1 MLKVI
6 NYFFPSPTLL
16 RLLVDSAFLFVA
28 VLLAVFFTGAAHGGI
43 DWRVVIPSGLFFALA
58 MMVLNSALGLYR
70 PVAGQGIVPLLAKVL
85 FSFLVSVPVAFAVF
99 RILPWTE
106 FTSEAVEISSVL
118 VVGGVLFLRSWSTR
132 GTTSLLLS
140 RRILVIGTG
149 VDAVTVERDLVHLG
163 GQGLTLVGFL
173 PANGEEVSKVDAAQ
187 VLRHS
192 GSLVQTARTL
202 KVSEIIVA
210 VRERRGGAL
219 PLREML
225 DCKLAGIK
233 VYDLSSF
240 FERVRG
246 QVRIDSLKASW
257 LIYGDGFRQDWGRT
271 IVKRCFDLAAASA
284 LLVLALPVMLV
295 TAVLILLED
304 GAPVLYRQER
314 VGLGGRTFKVI
325 KFRSMGRDAEKDG
338 TPRWASN
345 GDDRVTRVGRIIRR
359 ARIDELP
366 QLVNVLLGEMSL
378 VGPRPE
384 RPYFVDQLTRD
395 IPFYAVR
402 HCVKPGVTGWA
413 QVRYQYGASVDD
425 AIEKLQYDLYYVK
438 NHTLVLDVLVL
449 FETIRVVLTGE
460 GAH

>member
-6 NYFFPSPTLL
+6 SYFFPSPTLF
-16 RLLVDSAFLFVA
+16 RLFLDSVFLFVG
-28 VLLAVFFTGAAHGGI
+28 VLLAVFFTGATHAVI
-43 DWRVVIPSGLFFALA
+43 DWRVVVPSGLFFAFA

-70 PVAGQGIVPLLAKVL
+70 PVAGQGMVPLLAKVL

-106 FTSEAVEISSVL
+106 FTSEAVEVSSVL

-132 GTTSLLLS
+132 GATSLLLS

-149 VDAVTVERDLVHLG
+149 ADAATVERDLVHLG
-163 GQGLTLVGFL
+163 GRGLTLVGFL
-173 PANGEEVSKVDAAQ
+173 PANGEDISKVDAAQ
-187 VLRHS
+187 ILHNS
-192 GSLVQTARTL
+192 GSLIQTVRAL

-271 IVKRCFDLAAASA
+271 VVKRCFDIFAASI
-284 LLVLALPVMLV
+284 LLILALPVMLL

-338 TPRWASN
+338 KPRWAAN

-449 FETIRVVLTGE
+449 FETVRVVLTGE

>member
-6 NYFFPSPTLL
+6 SYFFPSPTLL
-16 RLLVDSAFLFVA
+16 KLFLDSAFLFVA
-28 VLLAVFFTGAAHGGI
+28 VLLAVFFTGAAHGVI
-43 DWRVVIPSGLFFALA
+43 DWRVVVPSGLCFAFA
-58 MMVLNSALGLYR
+58 MMVLNSTLGLYR
-70 PVAGQGIVPLLAKVL
+70 PIAGQGIIPLLAKVL
-85 FSFLVSVPVAFAVF
+85 LSFLVSVPVAFAVF
-99 RILPWTE
+99 RVLPWTE
-106 FTSEAVEISSVL
+106 FTSEAVEVSSVL
-118 VVGGVLFLRSWSTR
+118 IVGGLLFLRSWSTR
-132 GTTSLLLS
+132 GATSLLLS

-149 VDAVTVERDLVHLG
+149 GDAVTVERDLVHLG

-173 PANGEEVSKVDAAQ
+173 PANGEEASKVDASQ
-187 VLRHS
+187 VLHHS
-192 GSLVQTARTL
+192 GSLVQTARAL
-202 KVSEIIVA
+202 RVSEIIVA

-271 IVKRCFDLAAASA
+271 VIKRCFDLLAASV
-284 LLVLALPVMLV
+284 LLVLALPVMLL
-295 TAVLILLED
+295 TALLIMLED
-304 GAPVLYRQER
+304 GAPILYRQER
-314 VGLGGRTFKVI
+314 VGLGGKTFKVI
-325 KFRSMGRDAEKDG
+325 KFRSMRRDAEKDG
-338 TPRWASN
+338 KPRWACD

-366 QLVNVLLGEMSL
+366 QLINVLLGEMSL

>member
-1 MLKVI
+1 MFKVI
-6 NYFFPSPTLL
+6 SHFFPSPTLL
-16 RLLVDSAFLFVA
+16 RLLLDSAFLFLA
-28 VLLAVFFTGAAHGGI
+28 VLLAVFFADVAHGGI
-43 DWRVVIPSGLFFALA
+43 DWRVVVPSGLFFALA

-70 PVAGQGIVPLLAKVL
+70 PAAGEGVLPLLAKVL

-106 FTSEAVEISSVL
+106 FTSDAVEVSSVL

-132 GTTSLLLS
+132 GSHSLLLS

-149 VDAVTVERDLVHLG
+149 ADAVTVEDDLVHLG

-173 PANGEEVSKVDAAQ
+173 PANGEEVCKINPTQ
-187 VLRHS
+187 ILCPS
-192 GSLVQTARTL
+192 GSLVDTARAL
-202 KVSEIIVA
+202 RVSEIIVA
-210 VRERRGGAL
+210 VRERRGGTL
-219 PLREML
+219 PMREML
-225 DCKLAGIK
+225 DCKLSGIK

-271 IVKRCFDLAAASA
+271 AIKRCFDLVAALI
-284 LLVLALPVMLV
+284 LLVVTLPVMLL
-295 TAVLILLED
+295 TALAILIED

-314 VGLGGRTFKVI
+314 VGLGGKTFKVI

-338 TPRWASN
+338 KPRWASS
-345 GDDRVTRVGRIIRR
+345 GDDRVTRIGRIIRR
-359 ARIDELP
+359 TRIDELP
-366 QLVNVLLGEMSL
+366 QLINVLLGEMSL

-413 QVRYQYGASVDD
+413 QVRYHYGASIDD
-425 AIEKLQYDLYYVK
+425 AVEKLQYDLYYVK

>member
-1 MLKVI
+1 MLKVVSHL
-6 NYFFPSPTLL
+6 FPSPTLFKL
-16 RLLVDSAFLFVA
+16 FFDSLLLFVA
-28 VLLAVFFTGAAHGGI
+28 VLLAVLFADPADGVVN
-43 DWRVVIPSGLFFALA
+43 WRVVVPSGLFFAFG

-70 PVAGQGIVPLLAKVL
+70 PAAGQGAIHLLAKVL
-85 FSFLVSVPVAFAVF
+85 FSFLVSLPVAFAVF

-118 VVGGVLFLRSWSTR
+118 VVGGVLFLRSWSAG

-149 VDAVTVERDLVHLG
+149 ADAATVERDLVHLG
-163 GQGLTLVGFL
+163 GQGLTLVGFI
-173 PANGEEVSKVDAAQ
+173 PANGEEGGKVNASQ
-187 VLRHS
+187 VLRQT
-192 GSLVQTARTL
+192 GSLAHTARQL

-210 VRERRGGAL
+210 VRERRGGTL
-219 PLREML
+219 PLRELL
-225 DCKLAGIK
+225 DCKVAGIK

-271 IVKRCFDLAAASA
+271 VVKRLFDLVAASV
-284 LLVLALPVMLV
+284 LLILALPVMLI
-295 TAVLILLED
+295 TALLILLED

-314 VGLGGRTFKVI
+314 VGLGGKTFKVV

-338 TPRWASN
+338 KPRWATT
-345 GDDRVTRVGRIIRR
+345 GDERVTRIGRIIRR
-359 ARIDELP
+359 TRVDELP
-366 QLVNVLLGEMSL
+366 QLVNVLLGDMSL

-438 NHTLVLDVLVL
+438 NHTLILDVLVL
-449 FETIRVVLTGE
+449 FETVRVVLTGE